1 MRIRSALASLASL
14 AALLALTA
22 CQGSIQPPTD
32 VPQGATVKGV
42 AAPPVTSTT
51 GAKAGASA
59 APAPPVSVAAKE
71 PPVSAAAKEPPVSVT
86 AKEPPRRTDVEIKS
100 MTKDEIRG
108 WREGRAMTLARVAEK
123 NHYPAPYFALKLTS
137 ELALFEDQ
145 IAPMRAIHDA
155 LRRRAMQLGRQL
167 LEEETKLQLYFE
179 DQEKDP
185 PKLEAIV
192 RESARLRGE
201 IRLMH
206 LQADIET
213 RKILNQDQLVKYEAL
228 RGSDPAED
236 GK

>member
-1 MRIRSALASLASL
+1 
-14 AALLALTA
+14 
-22 CQGSIQPPTD
+22 
-32 VPQGATVKGV
+32 
-42 AAPPVTSTT
+42 
-51 GAKAGASA
+51 
-59 APAPPVSVAAKE
+59 
-71 PPVSAAAKEPPVSVT
+71 
-86 AKEPPRRTDVEIKS
+86 
-100 MTKDEIRG
+100 MTKDEIRA

-123 NHYPAPYFALKLTS
+123 NHYPAPYFALKMVS

-145 IAPMRAIHDA
+145 IAPMRAIYDT

-167 LEEETKLQLYFE
+167 LDEETKLELYFE

-201 IRLMH
+201 IRLLH

-213 RKILNQDQLVKYEAL
+213 RKILSQDQLVKYEAL
-228 RGSDPAED
+228 RGNDPAED

>member
-1 MRIRSALASLASL
+1 MRCYSLAI
-14 AALLALTA
+14 ALALTA

-32 VPQGATVKGV
+32 VPQGATVNGV
-42 AAPPVTSTT
+42 AAPPATSTT
-51 GAKAGASA
+51 AATAASK
-59 APAPPVSVAAKE
+59 PSTTSVAAASTAE
-71 PPVSAAAKEPPVSVT
+71 RPVVTPNAA
-86 AKEPPRRTDVEIKS
+86 AKEPPRRTDVELKA
-100 MTKDEIRG
+100 MTKDEIRA
-108 WREGRAMTLARVAEK
+108 WREGRAMTQARVAEK
-123 NHYPAPYFALKLTS
+123 NHYPAPYFALMMVW

-145 IAPMRAIHDA
+145 IAPMRAIHDT
-155 LRRRAMQLGRQL
+155 LRRRTMQLGRQL
-167 LEEETKLQLYFE
+167 LEEETKLELYFE

-206 LQADIET
+206 LQADVET

-228 RGSDPAED
+228 RGFDPAED